1 MLQKQTIANPKK
13 VSDEIMALFNK
24 YGNEDYDG
32 EPISQTS
39 HMIQCAM
46 LAMGEGQV
54 ELTIGAFLHD
64 IGHLLKHE
72 QDTEAMGSFG
82 VVNHEGIGAA
92 YLRERGFSERICAV
106 VANHVAAKRY
116 LVATDKTYAAKLS
129 PASQETLKWQG
140 GPMTDKEVKAF
151 KNHSFFDD
159 IIKVRL
165 WDEKAKDTHVEM
177 LPLSYFINL
186 IYEHVKNRKEKE

>member
-1 MLQKQTIANPKK
+1 MLQQPAVSAARK
-13 VSDEIMALFNK
+13 VSDEILDLFNK
-24 YGNEDYDG
+24 YGDEDYDG
-32 EPISQTS
+32 EPVSQTS
-39 HMIQCAM
+39 HMIQCGM
-46 LAMGEGQV
+46 LAMGEGEV

-72 QDTEAMGSFG
+72 QETEAMGSFG

-116 LVATDKTYAAKLS
+116 LVATDKSYAAKLS

-140 GPMTDKEVKAF
+140 GPMTEKEVKAF
-151 KNHSFFDD
+151 KNHSYFDD

-165 WDEKAKDTHVEM
+165 WDEKAKDTDVRM
-177 LPLSYFINL
+177 VPLSHFIDL
-186 IYEHVKNRKEKE
+186 IYEHLQYQKEME

>member
-1 MLQKQTIANPKK
+1 MTDKQTISGAKE
-13 VSDEIMALFNK
+13 VALEIITLFNK

-46 LAMGEGQV
+46 LAMGEGEI
-54 ELTIGAFLHD
+54 ELTLEAFLHH

-72 QDTEAMGSFG
+72 QHTEAMGSFG

-116 LVATDKTYAAKLS
+116 LVATDETYAAKLS
-129 PASQETLKWQG
+129 TASCETLKWQG
-140 GPMTDKEVKAF
+140 GPMTEKEVKAF
-151 KNHSFFDD
+151 KKHSHFED
-159 IIKVRL
+159 IINVRL
-165 WDEKAKDTHVEM
+165 WDEKAKDQKAPL
-177 LPLSYFINL
+177 LPISFFQKL
-186 IYEHVKNRKEKE
+186 IHNYLNDSFE

>member
-1 MLQKQTIANPKK
+1 MIDKQTISSPKQI
-13 VSDEIMALFNK
+13 SHEIIELFNK

-46 LAMGEGQV
+46 LAMGEGEI

-72 QDTEAMGSFG
+72 QPTESMGSFG

-92 YLRERGFSERICAV
+92 YLRERGFSERICAI

-116 LVATDKTYAAKLS
+116 LVATDKMYASKLS
-129 PASQETLKWQG
+129 PASKETLKCQG
-140 GPMTDKEVKAF
+140 GPMTEKEVKAF
-151 KNHSFFDD
+151 KNHSWFHD
-159 IIKVRL
+159 IIQVRL
-165 WDEKAKDTHVEM
+165 WDEKAKDEQVTL
-177 LPLSYFINL
+177 LPISFFHIL
-186 IYEHVKNRKEKE
+186 IYNYLSDYIE

>member
-1 MLQKQTIANPKK
+1 MTAKQIISGANQI
-13 VSDEIMALFNK
+13 SAEIITLFKK

-46 LAMGEGQV
+46 LAMGEGEI

-72 QDTEAMGSFG
+72 QNTESMGSFG
-82 VVNHEGIGAA
+82 VVNHEGIGAS
-92 YLRERGFSERICAV
+92 YLRERGFSDRICAI

-116 LVATDKTYAAKLS
+116 LVATDEMYAARLS
-129 PASQETLKWQG
+129 PASRETLKWQG
-140 GPMTDKEVKAF
+140 GPMNEKEVKTF
-151 KNHSFFDD
+151 KNHSYFHD

-165 WDEKAKDTHVEM
+165 WDEKAKDINVAL
-177 LPLSYFINL
+177 LPVSFFEKL
-186 IYEHVKNRKEKE
+186 IYNYLEDTIEQ

>member
-1 MLQKQTIANPKK
+1 MLQKKVIPKGAD
-13 VSDEIMALFNK
+13 VSAEINDLFIK
-24 YGNEDYDG
+24 YGDEDYDG
-32 EPISQTS
+32 EPVSQAS

-46 LAMGEGQV
+46 LAMGEGEV

-64 IGHLLKHE
+64 IGHLLKHRQE
-72 QDTEAMGSFG
+72 TEAMGNFG

-92 YLRERGFSERICAV
+92 YLRERGFSDRICAV
-106 VANHVAAKRY
+106 VANHVNAKRY
-116 LVATDKTYAAKLS
+116 LVATDKTYAEKLS

-151 KNHSFFDD
+151 RNHSFFDD

-165 WDEKAKDTHVEM
+165 WDEKAKDTQVKM

-186 IYEHVKNRKEKE
+186 IANYLKSRKETE

>member
-1 MLQKQTIANPKK
+1 MIEKDIALSAEQT
-13 VSDEIMALFNK
+13 SDEIIVLFEK
-24 YGNEDYDG
+24 YGSEDYDG

-46 LAMGEGQV
+46 LAMVEEEV

-72 QDTEAMGSFG
+72 QETEAMGTFG
-82 VVNHEGIGAA
+82 VVNHEGIGAE
-92 YLRERGFSERICAV
+92 YLRQRGFSRKICAI
-106 VANHVAAKRY
+106 VANHVAAKRF
-116 LVATDKTYAAKLS
+116 LVATNKLYASKLS

-140 GPMTDKEVKAF
+140 GPMTDKEANSF
-151 KNHSFFDD
+151 KNHPYFKD

-165 WDEKAKDTHVEM
+165 WDEKAKDTTIAL
-177 LPLSYFINL
+177 LPVSFFKNL
-186 IYEHVKNRKEKE
+186 IYNYLNQQN